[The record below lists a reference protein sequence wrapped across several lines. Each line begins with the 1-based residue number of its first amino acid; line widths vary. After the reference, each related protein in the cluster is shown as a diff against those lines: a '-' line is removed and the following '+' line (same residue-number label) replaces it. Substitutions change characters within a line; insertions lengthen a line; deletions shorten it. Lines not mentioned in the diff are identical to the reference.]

1 MHLKELDPFIGDLP
15 LRQVHMGSLQTFI
28 AKRKTDKVKTSTIN
42 GALAIT
48 RHTLKLAG
56 EEWMDDQGIT
66 WLERV
71 PKIKLLPVRDARAAY
86 PLSRE
91 EQAMFFPELPD
102 HLAKMALFKVNTGC
116 REEEVCGLR
125 WDYEVKVPELETSV
139 FIIPGDKV
147 KNAQDRLVVLNRV
160 ARSVV
165 EAQRGI
171 HPEYVFVFTPKPRR
185 AKKGQA
191 SNQPEEPQPRPL
203 G

>member
-1 MHLKELDPFIGDLP
+1 MSPEPAL
-15 LRQVHMGSLQTFI
+15 T
-28 AKRKTDKVKTSTIN
+28 TS
-42 GALAIT
+42 
-48 RHTLKLAG
+48 
-56 EEWMDDQGIT
+56 
-66 WLERV
+66 
-71 PKIKLLPVRDARAAY
+71 
-86 PLSRE
+86 
-91 EQAMFFPELPD
+91 FPELPD

-171 HPEYVFVFTPKPRR
+171 HPEYLFVFTPKPRR